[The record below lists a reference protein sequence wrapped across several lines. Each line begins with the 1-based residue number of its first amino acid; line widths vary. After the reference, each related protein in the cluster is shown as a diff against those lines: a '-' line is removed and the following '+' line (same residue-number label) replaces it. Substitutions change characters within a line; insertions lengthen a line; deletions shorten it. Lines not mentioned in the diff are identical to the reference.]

1 MPSLYGW
8 SPPVKHILG
17 ILIAIVIV
25 AAIAAPKLKPK
36 GAAADAPARSSD
48 PPKALRVITQVVVPE
63 RLTERLSTTGTV
75 RANEQ
80 VELVSEISGKIEQ
93 ILLREGSRVK
103 AGELLLKIDD
113 SELQAQREREQL
125 RLRLA
130 ERRERQK
137 QQLRDDGVISEDE
150 YDVALNEASVLRSSL
165 RLIDARLV
173 KTELRAPFGGIIGL
187 RFVSEGSYLSPQK
200 RIATLQDVD
209 SVKVDF
215 SVPEKYASRMRVG
228 GEIAFRVKGDER
240 SFTGEIYAIEPS
252 VDTDTRSLRLR
263 ARSPNPDG
271 ALVPGAFADVELV
284 VAEID
289 DAVTVPSIAVIPE
302 LGGKK
307 VFVLA
312 DGKAQPRAVTTG
324 IRTDQRVQIEH
335 GLAPGERVIVS
346 AIQQLR
352 PGLAV
357 EAADGG

>member
-1 MPSLYGW
+1 M
-8 SPPVKHILG
+8 KRILG
-17 ILIAIVIV
+17 ILFTIAIVI
-25 AAIAAPKLKPK
+25 ALAAPKLRSTGDAATSDAA
-36 GAAADAPARSSD
+36 GATARSSAET
-48 PPKALRVITQVVVPE
+48 KALRVVMQEIVPE

-80 VELVSEISGKIEQ
+80 VELVSEISGKIER

-125 RLRLA
+125 RLQLA

-150 YDVALNEASVLRSSL
+150 YDVALSEANVLRSSL
-165 RLIDARLV
+165 RLIEARLV
-173 KTELRAPFGGIIGL
+173 KTEIRAPFGGIVGL
-187 RFVSEGSYLSPQK
+187 RYVSEGSYLSPQK

-215 SVPEKYASRMRVG
+215 SVPEKYASRMKVG
-228 GEIAFRVKGDER
+228 SEIIFHVKGDGR
-240 SFTGEIYAIEPS
+240 PFTGEIYAIEPS
-252 VDTDTRSLRLR
+252 VDADTRSLRLR
-263 ARSPNPDG
+263 ARSPNPEG
-271 ALVPGAFADVELV
+271 TLVPGAFADVELV

-289 DAVTVPSIAVIPE
+289 DALTVPSIAVIPE

-307 VFVLA
+307 IFVLEA
-312 DGKAQPRAVTTG
+312 GKAQPRAVTTG
-324 IRTDQRVQIEH
+324 IRTDQRVQITG
-335 GLAPGERVIVS
+335 GLSPGERVIVS

-352 PGLAV
+352 PGLEV
-357 EAADGG
+357 VAADRVDK